1 MRTVREVLEE
11 LTSHVMPPRG
21 IAIEIKEMP
30 SKGSKEPN
38 WVARVSAMNSDRTQL
53 FSEKVLALRKSDRLI
68 DWEEL
73 LFGWN
78 AASIARAERSKPKRS
93 RLRLLRRRTPN
104 PAP

>member
-1 MRTVREVLEE
+1 MGAARVVLEE

-30 SKGSKEPN
+30 SKGSKGPN

-68 DWEEL
+68 DWEDAEGQQGHRRL
-73 LFGWN
+73 AMW
-78 AASIARAERSKPKRS
+78 ASEIIQE
-93 RLRLLRRRTPN
+93 
-104 PAP
+104 

>member
-1 MRTVREVLEE
+1 MRAAREALEE

-53 FSEKVLALRKSDRLI
+53 FSEKVLALYRSDRLI
-68 DWEEL
+68 DWEDAEGQQGHRRL
-73 LFGWN
+73 AMW
-78 AASIARAERSKPKRS
+78 ASEII
-93 RLRLLRRRTPN
+93 
-104 PAP
+104 

>member
-1 MRTVREVLEE
+1 MRAARVVLEE

-30 SKGSKEPN
+30 SKGSKGPN

-68 DWEEL
+68 DWEDAEGQQGHRRL
-73 LFGWN
+73 AMW
-78 AASIARAERSKPKRS
+78 ASEIIQE
-93 RLRLLRRRTPN
+93 
-104 PAP
+104 

>member
-1 MRTVREVLEE
+1 MRAARVVLEE

-30 SKGSKEPN
+30 SKGSKGPN

-68 DWEEL
+68 DWEDTEGQQGHRRL
-73 LFGWN
+73 AMW
-78 AASIARAERSKPKRS
+78 ASEII
-93 RLRLLRRRTPN
+93 
-104 PAP
+104 